1 MLRSL
6 YDGVSGLR
14 NTQVRM
20 DVIGN
25 NIANV
30 NTVGFKSGRVTFKES
45 FAQLIQSATQA
56 RGGQGGANAM
66 QIGLG
71 MQIGSIDQVLT
82 QGATESTGRNT
93 DVAINGSSFFVVR
106 KGNDTMYT
114 RAGNFQLDDAGNLV
128 SQGSSGIVQ
137 GQMYIDGVA
146 QGGVTDIQLPFGQKV
161 PARATQNSSMTG
173 NLNAS
178 APIFTGDFTK
188 AADRALPEN
197 EKAWAE
203 TQTVVYDSQGAKHDV
218 KIQMW
223 KTGDNEWNWRLDP
236 MTSAIT
242 QTTTTNSATPPTP
255 FTLPTVPAGYEID
268 PANVTV
274 VGNSGKV
281 YSSPGDWTFT
291 AGSPPKITFAAG
303 MPASTGLQISY
314 AMTPTTPAA
323 GVNSGVLTFDAQGIL
338 STEDP
343 FNVDFAV
350 QGGEPLQI
358 AVKFGGDV
366 NGLTQFAASSS
377 TASLGGQD
385 GYASGL
391 LQNFAIDRTGFIT
404 GYFSNGTTSTLARM
418 VLADF
423 RNPGGMT
430 RAGDNMYQA
439 SEVSGEAMI
448 GFAGESA
455 SSQLTSQAL
464 EMSNVDL
471 AQEFT
476 NMIVAQ
482 RAFQANGKVVTTS
495 DEILQ
500 ELLNIKR

>member
-45 FAQLIQSATQA
+45 FAQLMQSATQA

-203 TQTVVYDSQGAKHDV
+203 TQTVVYDSQDAKHDV

-223 KTGDNEWNWRLDP
+223 KTGDNEWSWRLDP
-236 MTSAIT
+236 MTE
-242 QTTTTNSATPPTP
+242 Q
-255 FTLPTVPAGYEID
+255 
-268 PANVTV
+268 
-274 VGNSGKV
+274 
-281 YSSPGDWTFT
+281 
-291 AGSPPKITFAAG
+291 
-303 MPASTGLQISY
+303 
-314 AMTPTTPAA
+314 
-323 GVNSGVLTFDAQGIL
+323 
-338 STEDP
+338 
-343 FNVDFAV
+343 
-350 QGGEPLQI
+350 
-358 AVKFGGDV
+358 
-366 NGLTQFAASSS
+366 
-377 TASLGGQD
+377 
-385 GYASGL
+385 
-391 LQNFAIDRTGFIT
+391 
-404 GYFSNGTTSTLARM
+404 
-418 VLADF
+418 
-423 RNPGGMT
+423 
-430 RAGDNMYQA
+430 
-439 SEVSGEAMI
+439 
-448 GFAGESA
+448 
-455 SSQLTSQAL
+455 
-464 EMSNVDL
+464 
-471 AQEFT
+471 
-476 NMIVAQ
+476 
-482 RAFQANGKVVTTS
+482 
-495 DEILQ
+495 
-500 ELLNIKR
+500 